1 VVSVEFNV
9 SSASEQEAFFGAFF
23 KFVEAAAVGEADAIS
38 VRADTRGAEQ
48 IKVVTFEND
57 IQADRFQSYWTQRR
71 KWLGL

>member
-1 VVSVEFNV
+1 MVSVEFNV

-23 KFVEAAAVGEADAIS
+23 KFVEAASVNDADAIS
-38 VRADTRGAEQ
+38 VRADTRGADQ
-48 IKVVTFEND
+48 VKVVTFEND